1 MKSFHFAQNVIARQ
15 CLLIS
20 IESSVT
26 RLGDFLKIFA
36 INFRSKVAQNVVTF
50 GSILKDITFKHESPR
65 LLFGQL
71 LRKG

>member
-1 MKSFHFAQNVIARQ
+1 M
-15 CLLIS
+15 
-20 IESSVT
+20 T